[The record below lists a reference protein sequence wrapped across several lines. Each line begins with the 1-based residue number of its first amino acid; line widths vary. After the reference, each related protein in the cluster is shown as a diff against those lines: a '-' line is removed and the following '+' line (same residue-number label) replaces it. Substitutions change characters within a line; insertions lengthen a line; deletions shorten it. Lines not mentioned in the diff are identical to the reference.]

1 MLRSMTGFGSAS
13 GEVNAVQYAVEI
25 RSVNNRYLKTNIK
38 LPELAAAA
46 EPQIETLLKHRI
58 QRGTVTVSVRMRVA
72 EEAAAYRINST
83 ALDSYLRQLRMVQAE
98 ADPAMRIDLA
108 AMLQLPGVCE
118 PPPIE
123 EMILGTLDGLAALVS
138 DAIDRLLEMREHEGR
153 ALHDLLTSLCQEI
166 SQQLATIRQRAPQ
179 VIQDYHERLSARVTE
194 LTQQGRIAIDADTLA
209 REVAIFAERSDIA
222 EEIARLDG
230 HIVQFREACDGGGAV
245 GRKLDF
251 IAQEMLREANTIA
264 SKGNDAEIGRAVV
277 EIKTAIDRI
286 KEQVQNAE

>member
-13 GEVNAVQYAVEI
+13 GQAGTVQYTVEV

-38 LPELAAAA
+38 LPETALAA
-46 EPQIETLLKHRI
+46 EPKIEQRLRARLH
-58 QRGTVTVSVRMRVA
+58 RGTVTASVRMRVS
-72 EEAAAYRINST
+72 EEAAAYRVNRA
-83 ALDSYLRQLRMVQAE
+83 ALDSYLDQLRSIQAE

-108 AMLQLPGVCE
+108 SMLELPGVCQ
-118 PPPIE
+118 PPEIE
-123 EMILGTLDGLAALVS
+123 EMILGSIDGLLRLVDQAIDGLIEMRTQEGAALGDVLLGQC
-138 DAIDRLLEMREHEGR
+138 DAID
-153 ALHDLLTSLCQEI
+153 
-166 SQQLATIRQRAPQ
+166 QQLLGVRARAPQ
-179 VIQDYHERLSARVTE
+179 VVEEYHQRLETRVNE
-194 LTQQGRIAIDADTLA
+194 LTRQARITIDQDTLA

-222 EEIARLDG
+222 EELARLDG
-230 HIVQFREACDGGGAV
+230 HLDQFRQACAGDEAV

-264 SKGNDAEIGRAVV
+264 SKAGDAEIGRAVV

>member
-13 GEVNAVQYAVEI
+13 GQASTVQYTVEV

-38 LPELAAAA
+38 LPETALAA
-46 EPQIETLLKHRI
+46 EPKIEQRLRARLH
-58 QRGTVTVSVRMRVA
+58 RGTVTASVRMRVS
-72 EEAAAYRINST
+72 EEAAAYRVNRA
-83 ALDSYLRQLRMVQAE
+83 ALDSYLDQLRSIQAE

-108 AMLQLPGVCE
+108 SMLELPGVCQ
-118 PPPIE
+118 PPEIE
-123 EMILGTLDGLAALVS
+123 EMILGSIDGLLELVDQAIDGLIEMRSQEGAALRDVLLGQC
-138 DAIDRLLEMREHEGR
+138 DAIDRQLLGVR
-153 ALHDLLTSLCQEI
+153 A
-166 SQQLATIRQRAPQ
+166 RAPQ
-179 VIQDYHERLSARVTE
+179 VVDEYHQRLETRVNE
-194 LTQQGRIAIDADTLA
+194 LTRQARITIDQDTLA

-222 EEIARLDG
+222 EELARLDG
-230 HIVQFREACDGGGAV
+230 HLDQFRQACTEDEAV

-264 SKGNDAEIGRAVV
+264 SKAGDAEIGRAVV

>member
-13 GEVNAVQYAVEI
+13 GQAGTIQYSVEV

-38 LPELAAAA
+38 LPESCQAA
-46 EPQIETLLKHRI
+46 EPRIEKRLSGRV
-58 QRGTVTVSVRMRVA
+58 QRGTVTVTVRMRLSEDA
-72 EEAAAYRINST
+72 GAYRVNHKV
-83 ALDSYLRQLRMVQAE
+83 LDSYLQQLRNVQAE
-98 ADPAMRIDLA
+98 ADPAARIDLA
-108 AMLQLPGVCE
+108 SMLELPGVCE
-118 PPPIE
+118 PPAVE
-123 EMILGTLDGLAALVS
+123 EIILESIDALLGLVDQAIDGLIDMREKEGAALRDVLLGQCQ
-138 DAIDRLLEMREHEGR
+138 AIDWQLEGVKK
-153 ALHDLLTSLCQEI
+153 
-166 SQQLATIRQRAPQ
+166 RAPG
-179 VIQDYHERLSARVTE
+179 VIQDYHDRLSTRVNELIKQAR
-194 LTQQGRIAIDADTLA
+194 LSIDQDTLA

-230 HIVQFREACDGGGAV
+230 HIEQFRQALDGGDAV

-264 SKGNDAEIGRAVV
+264 SKANDAEIGRAVV